1 MNYLYDKS
9 YIIATQKKW
18 EDKIMIERLFSAI
31 ESMVNEAI
39 PIAVEKYI
47 TEHKEKIL
55 VDIETVING
64 KSIGS
69 DRLVEE
75 IQNMIAN
82 ELSI

>member
-9 YIIATQKKW
+9 YIIATQKKL

-47 TEHKEKIL
+47 TEHKGKIL